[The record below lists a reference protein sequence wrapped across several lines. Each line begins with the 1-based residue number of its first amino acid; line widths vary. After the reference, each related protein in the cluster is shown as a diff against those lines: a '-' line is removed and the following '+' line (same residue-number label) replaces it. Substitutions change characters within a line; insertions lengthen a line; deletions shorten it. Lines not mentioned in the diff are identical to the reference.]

1 MSRGRAQPA
10 KRGHGQEAAAPS
22 LAARDAPAGVA
33 SALLHRFH
41 PERQHEDNDLDGVMG
56 ALKAA
61 GPGRGQGRP
70 GPQPCPPGVSCQKPP
85 FPEACPLLMGTH
97 LAPVREKEAEA
108 RTPAPQRG
116 GCELRDEQL
125 SRVRGEREEPG
136 PARKAPRAPA
146 ALSRFLFSL
155 FSHHHR
161 YYCCYSYHCCFL
173 PRLRIGGCV
182 ARGCD
187 LEMST
192 FAQSWGSAPWNSPPL
207 DRAVRG
213 DCIPEWGGAE
223 GRP

>member
-1 MSRGRAQPA
+1 MAQPA

-125 SRVRGEREEPG
+125 SRVQGGAGGARPG
-136 PARKAPRAPA
+136 SKGPESPSGFVPVPFFPL
-146 ALSRFLFSL
+146 LSPSSLLLLLFLPLLFSTKT
-155 FSHHHR
+155 
-161 YYCCYSYHCCFL
+161 
-173 PRLRIGGCV
+173 PNWRLCGPG
-182 ARGCD
+182 
-187 LEMST
+187 L
-192 FAQSWGSAPWNSPPL
+192 
-207 DRAVRG
+207 
-213 DCIPEWGGAE
+213 
-223 GRP
+223 